1 MHKIRGCNSGCVC
14 QSELNDMTFE
24 GREDVIC
31 VSRPWFLYMF
41 YKYWV
46 KEEGGEVFAR
56 ALSSSKVWH
65 C

>member
-41 YKYWV
+41 YKY
-46 KEEGGEVFAR
+46 
-56 ALSSSKVWH
+56 
-65 C
+65 